1 MTLFQGLERRGELGA
16 VVALYK
22 RATQAN
28 PPLPQAHKNLGDQ
41 AWAHGDSEGARAKYE
56 KAVKLGPRPGDDVY
70 LRLGTMAYKSN
81 HRDVSLLPWRRAL
94 ALNLSN
100 QAVQVNLEMCSSK

>member
-1 MTLFQGLERRGELGA
+1 
-16 VVALYK
+16 
-22 RATQAN
+22 
-28 PPLPQAHKNLGDQ
+28 
-41 AWAHGDSEGARAKYE
+41 
-56 KAVKLGPRPGDDVY
+56 

-100 QAVQVNLEMCSSK
+100 QAVQVNLEMRSSK